1 MRPED
6 LIESEFPPAAELPE
20 ELVAAEPKAE
30 KKKLTVEEER
40 KRLQERD
47 RLVGQYLPFATY
59 IVRKVSK
66 TVSGSV
72 DFEDLLSYAKVG
84 LIEAA
89 ERFDARYKV
98 DFRTFAFYRIRGAI
112 YDGLRTTGWLSR
124 TQFAKHQ
131 FEEASNNYL
140 KSMSDRTAAG
150 QTNFA
155 DSPVAEMEDTILNLA
170 SVYIMSLDAAEG
182 LQIKDP
188 NHKPA
193 DKKFELEQTRARVRN
208 SIEKLP
214 QKERQLIKLYYY
226 GGMTLDEAGSSLGL
240 SRSWTSRLHAR
251 ALEQLLKII
260 REVADEGEFDDL
272 DTVKSKS
279 PDEDAK
285 KAQGDK
291 PAKGRTRS
299 PRTAEDPNAAAARAL
314 VAGKRC

>member
-6 LIESEFPPAAELPE
+6 LIENEFPAETEIPE
-20 ELVAAEPKAE
+20 EVVAVDAKAE
-30 KKKLTVEEER
+30 KKKLTPAEE
-40 KRLQERD
+40 KSRLQERD

-182 LQIKDP
+182 MQIKDP

-272 DTVKSKS
+272 DTVKSKEVVG
-279 PDEDAK
+279 DEAS
-285 KAQGDK
+285 KAAEK
-291 PAKGRTRS
+291 PTKTRRT
-299 PRTAEDPNAAAARAL
+299 PKTTPLDPASRAL